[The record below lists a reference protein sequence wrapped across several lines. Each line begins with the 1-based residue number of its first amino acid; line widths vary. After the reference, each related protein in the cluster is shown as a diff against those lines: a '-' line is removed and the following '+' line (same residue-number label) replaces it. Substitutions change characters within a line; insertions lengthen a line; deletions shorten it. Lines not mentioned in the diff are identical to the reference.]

1 MGIKA
6 NWSGLRKDRNVEEM
20 ETTSVNPSGKF
31 SSEKELKNIAGAGGR
46 NQENRFLLVGVI
58 KSRRINWWK
67 AGIFQEEGPG
77 IAKHGLESLCP
88 SGDFD
93 GSWHAPLLQRKAREY
108 RCAKGVLHPGVKTG
122 GLRRQEN
129 HDTGSSRRVG
139 SEHLLKY

>member
-58 KSRRINWWK
+58 KSRRIN
-67 AGIFQEEGPG
+67 
-77 IAKHGLESLCP
+77 
-88 SGDFD
+88 
-93 GSWHAPLLQRKAREY
+93 
-108 RCAKGVLHPGVKTG
+108 
-122 GLRRQEN
+122 
-129 HDTGSSRRVG
+129 
-139 SEHLLKY
+139 